1 MPRTS
6 DKLIEQI
13 SQDIANGDLRPGDQL
28 EEVEL
33 AARFGVSRTPIR
45 EAVRAMVDCGLL
57 ETRPR
62 KGAFVRVLSAKEL
75 LDLFEVAAELE
86 GLACRLSAANLTH
99 TGAENIRAALQLC
112 RDAHAA
118 EDTAAYRNAN
128 LAFHDAIHRAAD
140 NQALIEQLQQMQM
153 HINAYRSMP
162 YDVRGRL
169 EKSVEE
175 HAQICDAIMAGDGD
189 QASTLMRD
197 HMMLQGKRL
206 PSIIRSMEQQ
216 ATKAN

>member
-1 MPRTS
+1 MARTA
-6 DKLIEQI
+6 DKLIDQI
-13 SQDIANGDLRPGDQL
+13 SQDVADGVLRPGDQL
-28 EEVEL
+28 EEADL

-45 EAVRAMVDCGLL
+45 EAMRALVDCGLL

-62 KGAFVRVLSAKEL
+62 KGAFVRVLNPKEL

-99 TGAENIRAALQLC
+99 GGAEGIRDAVQLC
-112 RDAHAA
+112 RDACAA
-118 EDTAAYRNAN
+118 EDTVAYRNAN

-140 NQALIEQLQQMQM
+140 NQALIEQLGQIQL
-153 HINAYRSMP
+153 HINAYRFMP

-175 HAQICDAIMAGDGD
+175 HAEICDAILAGDGD
-189 QASTLMRD
+189 KASMLMRD

-216 ATKAN
+216 KKPA

>member
-6 DKLIEQI
+6 DKLIDQLR
-13 SQDIANGDLRPGDQL
+13 QDIANGVLRPGDQL
-28 EEVEL
+28 EEADL

-62 KGAFVRVLSAKEL
+62 KGAFVRILSAKEL

-99 TGAENIRAALQLC
+99 TGAEDIKNALQLC
-112 RDAHAA
+112 CDAHVA

-140 NQALIEQLQQMQM
+140 NQALIEQLQQMQF
-153 HINAYRSMP
+153 HINAYRSLP

-175 HAQICDAIMAGDGD
+175 HTQICDAILSGDGD
-189 QASTLMRD
+189 RASTLMRD

-216 ATKAN
+216 KTPS

>member
-1 MPRTS
+1 MARTS
-6 DKLIEQI
+6 DKLIDQL
-13 SQDIANGDLRPGDQL
+13 SLDIANGVLRPGDQL
-28 EEVEL
+28 EEADL

-62 KGAFVRVLSAKEL
+62 KGAFVRVLNPKEL

-86 GLACRLSAANLTH
+86 GLACRLSATNLTH
-99 TGAENIRAALQLC
+99 KGAEDIRNALQLC
-112 RDAHAA
+112 RSACAA
-118 EDTAAYRNAN
+118 EDTNAYRNAN

-140 NQALIEQLQQMQM
+140 NQALIEQLQQMQL

-162 YDVRGRL
+162 YDIRGRL

-175 HAQICDAIMAGDGD
+175 HTEISEAILGGDGD
-189 QASTLMRD
+189 RASTLMRD

-206 PSIIRSMEQQ
+206 PSIIRSIEQQ
-216 ATKAN
+216 TKPS